1 MPVDD
6 AVPPSVFTS
15 TSKASSA
22 APMKPREAF
31 ISGSRPT
38 SPVRP
43 AGAIAGDSRPSSAS
57 RAISGGEAGQGPPG
71 SDVEATDREEPTPLR
86 KRLQDT
92 AVALFSIAVVLAA
105 AAAALATTL
114 GTAAG
119 TGVLLALQ
127 GFAGFAVCFFTVAF
141 AAKESA
147 GRRAVWVGA
156 AILFAALGAATG
168 ATESGYLDVAWSV
181 AWGAFFF
188 VLWRICGWRDAAPAA
203 MAMKLASLFTLLVAQ
218 GQFDLL
224 S

>member
-1 MPVDD
+1 
-6 AVPPSVFTS
+6 
-15 TSKASSA
+15 
-22 APMKPREAF
+22 MKPREAF

-86 KRLQDT
+86 KRVQDT

-119 TGVLLALQ
+119 TGFRLALQ

-141 AAKESA
+141 AVKESA

-156 AILFAALGAATG
+156 AILFAALGAAG
-168 ATESGYLDVAWSV
+168 ATGSGYVWAAWSL
-181 AWGAFFF
+181 AKGACFII
-188 VLWRICGWRDAAPAA
+188 LWRICGWRDDAPAA
-203 MAMKLASLFTLLVAQ
+203 TAMKWASLFTFLVVQ
-218 GQFDLL
+218 VFVIIPDCTSNDDPSSL
-224 S
+224 